1 MTASPPGSRSRTLRW
16 MKCTHSSPMR
26 LCRSTHI
33 CHPPQVPCPDLF
45 VSIHPCLRAAVTFRL
60 AACDGLDLAPGSECP
75 TGKASAL
82 LWQSARRVDTVCSHA
97 CAQYLQDTHL
107 DRHQATRQPRAASL
121 GNKTLRRD
129 RQRST
134 HRFRRSRPT
143 PPAMLRRKARHR
155 PASLLSSSS
164 SSSSSSSQQQRQG
177 GGTPRHRSRRQTLQP
192 SGRSARRAAARKR
205 RTSRSQRPRRSRA
218 SPSAVGCAARRSQ
231 RSAPSLRRRPSAALV
246 QLVLSPARTSLDQV
260 VHTRRSC
267 PARLP
272 PGRRQPR
279 PLRRLAVRRLLLSR
293 RP

>member
-1 MTASPPGSRSRTLRW
+1 MTASRPGARSRTLRW
-16 MKCTHSSPMR
+16 MKCTHSSPVR
-26 LCRSTHI
+26 LCRSTHT
-33 CHPPQVPCPDLF
+33 CHPPQVPCPDSF

-60 AACDGLDLAPGSECP
+60 AASDGLDLAPGSECP

-82 LWQSARRVDTVCSHA
+82 LWQSATRVDTVCSHV
-97 CAQYLQDTHL
+97 CAQYLQNTHL

-129 RQRST
+129 RQSST

-164 SSSSSSSQQQRQG
+164 SSSRQQQRQG
-177 GGTPRHRSRRQTLQP
+177 GGTSRHRNRRQTPQP

-218 SPSAVGCAARRSQ
+218 SLSAAGCAARRSQ
-231 RSAPSLRRRPSAALV
+231 RSAAPLRRRPSAALLK
-246 QLVLSPARTSLDQV
+246 LVLSPAHTSLDQL

-279 PLRRLAVRRLLLSR
+279 PLPRLEVRRLLLSR